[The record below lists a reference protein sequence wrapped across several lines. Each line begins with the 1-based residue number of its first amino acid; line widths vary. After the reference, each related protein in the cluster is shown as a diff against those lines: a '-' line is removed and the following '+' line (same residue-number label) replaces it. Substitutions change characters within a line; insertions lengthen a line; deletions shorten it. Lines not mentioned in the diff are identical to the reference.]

1 MLLNKIALFLIGT
14 EYGIFVLIIYGE
26 QKTKARLRYYLL
38 NGQLFCSY
46 QWHKLLE
53 FLTYPFPIIY
63 VNRNRSVFRH
73 KFHTQKS
80 WTLVILMIS
89 YTLFILHCFTSFVNK
104 IQDMFVVYGS
114 FSEYPN
120 PILWRPAVGNI
131 GDLSSWI
138 TLELAFCFFNFLL
151 VDRLISVVSFQN
163 ILGYLRLVLG
173 YLVVHYILGLGTPS

>member
-1 MLLNKIALFLIGT
+1 MA
-14 EYGIFVLIIYGE
+14 FVLIIYGE

-53 FLTYPFPIIY
+53 FLTYPFSIC
-63 VNRNRSVFRH
+63 NRNRSVFRH

-80 WTLVILMIS
+80 QTLVILMIP

-114 FSEYPN
+114 FSEFPN

-131 GDLSSWI
+131 GDWSSWI
-138 TLELAFCFFNFLL
+138 TMELAFYFFNFLL
-151 VDRLISVVSFQN
+151 VDRLIYVLLVFKT
-163 ILGYLRLVLG
+163 YLD
-173 YLVVHYILGLGTPS
+173 T